1 MRQLLGPGLVFFA
14 CLIGCGGPAKRAA
27 TPSASPAPGA
37 SAGPAEAL
45 QAGDAHA
52 REYEKLGLKPPPY
65 TGPAGDEKALSV
77 YYKDVVGPWL
87 KSSLVR
93 ARELDVKTVNLGFWD
108 RPIAAR
114 AASLYYLAL
123 IETLRGLPVPSSF
136 QDKELREAYVGS
148 LEDWMAPLKHYAR
161 MSGLMALEGYEQFP
175 AGRDVN
181 VVGPLFDSLSATVG
195 GARLKSLQT
204 ELLLPPDAAGCES
217 APCMPNCE
225 AEKRTSPCVH
235 PEPSCTCQLLRHAL
249 QYWSG
254 PSYDQIVVNGASSND
269 ASLKFYAALAQTLA
283 HGPRNLRQYFDAG
296 NPSEL
301 ELRHVEPLLAY
312 AASGAPH
319 AGIALYDAAMLKV
332 LSPPT
337 KPPTGYFDEA
347 AALFKKAVE
356 KDPSLREKAQRE
368 EAHARAL
375 GKAQAAVVAP

>member
-1 MRQLLGPGLVFFA
+1 MFFA

-93 ARELDVKTVNLGFWD
+93 ARELDVKTVNLGFWE
-108 RPIAAR
+108 RPVAAR
-114 AASLYYLAL
+114 AASIYYLSL

-136 QDKELREAYVGS
+136 QDRELREAYVGS

-175 AGRDVN
+175 TGRDAT

-204 ELLLPPDAAGCES
+204 ELLLPADAAGCES
-217 APCMPNCE
+217 VMCVPNCE
-225 AEKRTSPCVH
+225 TKKNPVNCPQPQPA
-235 PEPSCTCQLLRHAL
+235 CTCQLLRHAM

-254 PSYDQIVVNGASSND
+254 ASYDQIVATGANSKD
-269 ASLKFYAALAQTLA
+269 ASLRFYAALAQTLA
-283 HGPRNLRQYFDAG
+283 HGPRSLRQYFDAG
-296 NPSEL
+296 SPSEL
-301 ELRHVEPLLAY
+301 DLRHVEPLLAY
-312 AASGAPH
+312 AASGSPH

-332 LSPPT
+332 LSPPA
-337 KPPTGYFDEA
+337 KPPAGYFDEA
-347 AALFKKAVE
+347 AALFKKAAE
-356 KDPSLREKAQRE
+356 KDPSLKEKAQLE